1 MGLQDLVVTPLY
13 LMLLYGLAYW
23 IRPKVTNRDTRKYFI
38 PALTAKFIG
47 AISLGLVYQ
56 FYYGGG
62 DTFNYYHLGSEWVW
76 KAFLDSPSKA
86 VSLLLAGTEYPLDA
100 FEYATNIYF
109 FGDLSSYFVVRVA
122 GLFGLLTFNSYY
134 SIAILF
140 AASSFAGTWALYH
153 ALYKLEPRLAGKTAI
168 AVLFIP
174 SVFFWGS
181 GLLKDSITFGAV
193 GFFIY
198 SLLELVVWRNR
209 RSSTF
214 VLLFVAAYLLYH
226 VKIYIALSLVPGSL
240 LFVYL
245 HYFKTFVRNTVL
257 RVLLLPLMLCVSGY
271 SMYYAAFTMGQD
283 DRKYSL
289 EAMLNTAAV
298 SAEWL
303 SYVSRVQGGSGYTL
317 GDDDFSPTG
326 MARKFIP
333 GVWVSLFRPYL
344 WEVKNTVMLLTA
356 LESALLSGIVCY
368 ILLRNPPL
376 KLLKIVMGEPLV
388 MFFLIFTIIFSF
400 AIGVSTFNFGTLAR
414 YRIPMLPLFVFV
426 LFFIDYKLNS
436 YCVNR
441 KTEKPHFS
449 TAQMVEARAL

>member
-317 GDDDFSPTG
+317 GDDDFSPEG
-326 MARKFIP
+326 MVRKFLP
-333 GVWVSLFRPYL
+333 GVWVTLFRPYL
-344 WEVKNTVMLLTA
+344 WEVKNPIMLLTA
-356 LESALLSGIVCY
+356 LESTSLFVLAVYVLFSNSVAKFVKVVL
-368 ILLRNPPL
+368 
-376 KLLKIVMGEPLV
+376 EDPLV
-388 MFFLIFTIIFSF
+388 LFFAIFSVAFSF

-414 YRIPMLPLFVFV
+414 YRIPMLPLF
-426 LFFIDYKLNS
+426 LFILFLVDFKINA
-436 YCVNR
+436 NR
-441 KTEKPHFS
+441 RKRNREGTDFRQPS
-449 TAQMVEARAL
+449 LVEARTF